1 MVAEARD
8 RVLDGVERAQRD
20 ADQPAVALGLEV
32 LAAVATAGGAT
43 GFAAT
48 LLGTASAHRDSA
60 TVRADTAEAAA
71 VEATAAALRTAL
83 GTTGFR
89 HAYGRGRGLP
99 PEAVLAGLPAA
110 WPVPDDHG
118 SRPAEE
124 R

>member
-1 MVAEARD
+1 
-8 RVLDGVERAQRD
+8 
-20 ADQPAVALGLEV
+20 V
-32 LAAVATAGGAT
+32 LAAVAAAGGAA

-48 LLGTASAHRDSA
+48 LLGAASAHRDSA
-60 TVRADTAEAAA
+60 TVRADTYEAAA
-71 VEATAAALRTAL
+71 VASTAAALRSAL
-83 GTTGFR
+83 GDTEFR

-110 WPVPDDHG
+110 WSAPTDHG